1 MGNPYVQLLSLIDP
15 DQASNEFASER
26 GTTARSGIT
35 YNAAKTSSS
44 GTTVSVSSDLQST
57 LDKINTYLP
66 ALLAIMAFNAL
77 VLLVILI
84 GGAVWLCRRRRLQ
97 REPGVRQRKNKG
109 RMTPVQLESFGGP
122 SGSRND
128 PMSYAETSYMRDSY
142 MDPTMQSPLKPH
154 MYQPVSM
161 ALTDDT
167 FVPPSPAFGKG
178 DRPKSV
184 A

>member
-15 DQASNEFASER
+15 DEASSDFAKER

-35 YNAAKTSSS
+35 YNAAKTTSS
-44 GTTVSVSSDLQST
+44 GTTVSVSSDLEST

-66 ALLAIMAFNAL
+66 VVLAIMAFNAL

-84 GGAVWLCRRRRLQ
+84 GGIVWFVRRRKSQ

-109 RMTPVQLESFGGP
+109 RMTPMPLESFAGP
-122 SGSRND
+122 STSRND
-128 PMSYAETSYMRDSY
+128 PVSYAETNYMRDSY
-142 MDPTMQSPLKPH
+142 MDPSMQSPLKPH

-161 ALTDDT
+161 ALTEDT

-178 DRPKSV
+178 DRPKSM